1 MSGSK
6 GGLWVNPD
14 EKWNRSGLLGILRA
28 CSKLRCPAAD
38 NSAGYTF
45 YSEIIAARPQKRNLN
60 KSRKQGL
67 ADEDQRE
74 DFMSATTAYPNYSP
88 GLEGVIGGITT
99 ISDIVSETSTLIYRG
114 YDVHDLAS
122 KGSFEQTAYL
132 LLYGHLPNRAEL
144 TDFTNT
150 LAVQRKVPNEVYSAL
165 KQLPKDTH
173 PMDIAKVGFAVAAPF
188 DPDYDAPATDQA
200 ANLRKAIRI
209 LAIASTI
216 VGNGHRIR
224 IGKDPIEPKTEH
236 TIAENFL
243 HLMTG
248 EAPNPE
254 TAHVLDSSLT
264 LYAEHG
270 YNASTFACR
279 VTVATLSDIYSGIV
293 SGIGT
298 LRGPLH
304 GGANEE
310 AMRMLQE
317 IGSPE
322 NAEAW
327 IRDALANKKK
337 IMGFGHREYKK
348 RDPRAIYLT
357 KVAKELAVKKGV
369 EKWSKIADT
378 LEHVMES
385 EKGIYPNVDFPAAYA
400 YFALDIPI
408 DLYTPIFVIARVSGW
423 SAHVLEQLANNRL
436 IRPSCIYEGPRSA
449 TWIPVDER

>member
-1 MSGSK
+1 
-6 GGLWVNPD
+6 
-14 EKWNRSGLLGILRA
+14 
-28 CSKLRCPAAD
+28 
-38 NSAGYTF
+38 
-45 YSEIIAARPQKRNLN
+45 
-60 KSRKQGL
+60 
-67 ADEDQRE
+67 
-74 DFMSATTAYPNYSP
+74 MSATATYPNYSP

-99 ISDIVSETSTLIYRG
+99 ISEIISETSTLVYRG
-114 YDVHDLAS
+114 YNVHDLAS
-122 KGSFEQTAYL
+122 KGSFEETAYL
-132 LLYGHLPNRAEL
+132 LLYGKLPNRAEL
-144 TDFTNT
+144 NAFKQVLSDE
-150 LAVQRKVPNEVYSAL
+150 REVPPQVYTAL
-165 KQLPKDTH
+165 SQLPADTH

-188 DPDYDAPATDQA
+188 DPDYAAPATDQA
-200 ANLRKAIRI
+200 ANLRKAVRI
-209 LAIASTI
+209 LAKASTI

-224 IGKDPIEPKTEH
+224 LGKTPVKPNPEH
-236 TIAENFL
+236 TIAQNFL
-243 HLMTG
+243 YLMSGG
-248 EAPNPE
+248 EAPDAE

-310 AMRMLQE
+310 AMRMIEE

-322 NAEAW
+322 VADAW
-327 IRDALANKKK
+327 IRDALATKKK

-357 KVAKELAVKKGV
+357 VVAKELAAKKGV
-369 EKWSKIADT
+369 QKYADIADI
-378 LEHVMES
+378 LERVMES

-400 YFALDIPI
+400 YYALGIPI

-436 IRPSCIYEGPRSA
+436 IRPACIYEGPHNA